1 MLLNEKELR
10 RQTFLEQWNLLSLSL
25 PSILVIILIIIVP
38 VGWLFYLSFTG
49 KGGDFSLA
57 NYEKMITYK
66 SYARVFMTTF
76 QVSFLTT
83 LVCILMGYPLAYFMA
98 QLSDR
103 MAAVLSLIHI

>member
-1 MLLNEKELR
+1 MLLHEKELR

-49 KGGDFSLA
+49 KGGDVSRA

-66 SYARVFMTTF
+66 SYARVFMATF
-76 QVSFLTT
+76 QVSFLTN
-83 LVCILMGYPLAYFMA
+83 LVCILMG
-98 QLSDR
+98 
-103 MAAVLSLIHI
+103 

>member
-1 MLLNEKELR
+1 M
-10 RQTFLEQWNLLSLSL
+10 
-25 PSILVIILIIIVP
+25 
-38 VGWLFYLSFTG
+38 
-49 KGGDFSLA
+49 A

-66 SYARVFMTTF
+66 SYAGIYDHL

-103 MAAVLSLIHI
+103 MAVVCMFTVLLPFGHRFWSELMPGWSYIKKGYPK